1 MVIKMQII
9 TFYVTSSGVL
19 TLDNVTVKGFNSAI
33 INHGRVLANNT
44 DFVGNEI
51 SLFLCRRR

>member
-1 MVIKMQII
+1 MQII

-19 TLDNVTVKGFNSAI
+19 TLDNVTVKGFNSAV
-33 INHGRVLANNT
+33 INHGHLFANNT

>member
-1 MVIKMQII
+1 MQII
-9 TFYVTSSGVL
+9 TYVTSSGVL
-19 TLDNVTVKGFNSAI
+19 TLDNVTVKGFNSAV
-33 INHGRVLANNT
+33 INHGHLFANNT